1 MATLTGV
8 GVSANPGAKAGAMST
23 TTWNTRDTGG
33 DATNSP
39 GLGGG
44 PMIGATANGVRL
56 AAYFGDVGVGSGLA
70 GLQIPKASNAAVAG

>member
-8 GVSANPGAKAGAMST
+8 GVSANPGAKAGAVST

-33 DATNSP
+33 GATNSP

-44 PMIGATANGVRL
+44 PMTGATANGVRL
-56 AAYFGDVGVGSGLA
+56 AVLGINVC
-70 GLQIPKASNAAVAG
+70 PRSNLSCNQL